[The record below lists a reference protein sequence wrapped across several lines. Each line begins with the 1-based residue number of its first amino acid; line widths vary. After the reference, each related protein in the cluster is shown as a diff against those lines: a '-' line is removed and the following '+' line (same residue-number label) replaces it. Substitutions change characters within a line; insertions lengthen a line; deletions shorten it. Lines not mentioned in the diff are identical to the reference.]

1 MASVDQQFNTLNDKL
16 QQLLKQYNRLQKEN
30 ERLREELLLVRNR
43 EAEMARQVEELQQH
57 ISIMK
62 ISSGDMSD
70 KDKKEFLANAYA
82 LLFPIDWP
90 EPFGLVIIEAM
101 ACGTPVIAFR
111 CGSIRHFSIW

>member
-70 KDKKEFLANAYA
+70 KDKKEFERKINQY
-82 LLFPIDWP
+82 
-90 EPFGLVIIEAM
+90 
-101 ACGTPVIAFR
+101 
-111 CGSIRHFSIW
+111 IREVDKCISFLSQ